1 MAVWSIVLRL
11 LLAAGLILNGSGYAV
26 AAVHM
31 QVGHMALADAGGH
44 ADAGVDA
51 SRVEHH
57 PTTMPAPETGC
68 EEMGS
73 HTTRMA
79 SGDSPPGCCQSD
91 ACGCLCVNPACVA
104 MPALAI
110 MATIPGGT
118 DMPQAMDLGR
128 PAPALQGVIRPPI
141 G

>member
-31 QVGHMALADAGGH
+31 QMGQMAL
-44 ADAGVDA
+44 VDA
-51 SRVEHH
+51 SQHVDAGMDASCDEHH
-57 PTTMPAPETGC
+57 PPAMPAPEAAC
-68 EEMGS
+68 EEMGGS
-73 HTTRMA
+73 TTRTA
-79 SGDSPPGCCQSD
+79 SGDVPSGCCQFD
-91 ACGCLCVNPACVA
+91 ACGCLCVNPACVV
-104 MPALAI
+104 MPGLAV
-110 MATIPGGT
+110 MATIPGHA
-118 DMPQAMDLGR
+118 DISQAMDLDR